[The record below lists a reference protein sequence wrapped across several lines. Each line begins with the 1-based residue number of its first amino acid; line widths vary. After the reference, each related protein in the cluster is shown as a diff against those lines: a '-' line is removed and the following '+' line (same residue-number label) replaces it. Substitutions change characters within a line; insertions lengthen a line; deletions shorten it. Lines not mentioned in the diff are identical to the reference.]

1 MKVVKKELVND
12 DEVTCLHYNLFMFF
26 VYLSYNVLMNSNII
40 FIVIVNY
47 STCNTRQVSRKC
59 CPFLFGLNTVLPST
73 TPGLTFRFS
82 FAIVTTVL
90 LSTFM
95 KQCFD
100 SIILG
105 V

>member
-47 STCNTRQVSRKC
+47 STCNARQVSRKC